1 MNNRAS
7 RQGPARSILE
17 PMRQFSLITFGL
29 LLSINLMWA
38 SSRTVV
44 EIGHFDIAGGPL
56 VNSAD
61 APVPLPDGV
70 MGMIYVMRGTRVK
83 PAQSAEFFLNGEDLF
98 SEEGYFLWGW
108 LVVDSTT
115 EDTRVFVR
123 VWNHRDRDQAT
134 SYWESPLIPLHA
146 GRQQISFATSE
157 WTLHV
162 LSESITQSAGDL
174 DRSPVSA
181 FALHPNY
188 PNPFNAETNIQF
200 DVAEATRLTIT
211 AYNVLGREVRRL
223 ADGFY
228 PVGEHGVRFD
238 ASGLSSGVYL
248 LRLET
253 ASGFSDVRR
262 MTLLK

>member
-1 MNNRAS
+1 
-7 RQGPARSILE
+7 
-17 PMRQFSLITFGL
+17 
-29 LLSINLMWA
+29 
-38 SSRTVV
+38 VV

-61 APVPLPDGV
+61 APAPLPDGV
-70 MGMIYVMRGTRVK
+70 MGEICVIQGMGTK
-83 PAQSAEFFLNGEDLF
+83 PTQSAEFHLNGQNLF
-98 SEEGYFLWGW
+98 SEAGFFLWGW

-123 VWNHRDRDQAT
+123 VWDHQDRAQAT
-134 SYWESPLIPLHA
+134 SYWESPPIRLHT
-146 GRQQISFATSE
+146 GRQQVSFETSE
-157 WTLHV
+157 WTLHPCTETP
-162 LSESITQSAGDL
+162 ESVGDA
-174 DRSPVSA
+174 DRIHVTE

-211 AYNVLGREVRRL
+211 AYNLLGREVRRI